1 MKRREG
7 MRRREEMRRREG
19 TAAAGRTDPGDAG
32 SASVLSVSVVVVIAV
47 LSAAALTGT
56 QALAERSRVAGA
68 ADASALAAADA
79 AAGLVTG
86 GGGPCSL
93 AASLARANTVE
104 LSSCDVDGLVVTV
117 VVTGSAPLLGVTVR
131 ASATAGP
138 PPSAPGLTGPGP

>member
-1 MKRREG
+1 
-7 MRRREEMRRREG
+7 MRRREG

-32 SASVLSVSVVVVIAV
+32 SASVLSVSVVVVVAV
-47 LSAAALTGT
+47 LAAAALAGA

-79 AAGLVTG
+79 AAGLVAGSGT
-86 GGGPCSL
+86 PCSL

-117 VVTGSAPLLGVTVR
+117 VVTGSAPLLGVAVR

-138 PPSAPGLTGPGP
+138 PPSAGRRTGPGP

>member
-1 MKRREG
+1 MSG
-7 MRRREEMRRREG
+7 REETRGREG
-19 TAAAGRTDPGDAG
+19 TAVAGRTDHGDAG
-32 SASVLSVSVVVVIAV
+32 SASVFSVSAVVGVAV
-47 LSAAALTGT
+47 LAAAALAGT
-56 QALAERSRVAGA
+56 RALAERSRVAGA

-117 VVTGSAPLLGVTVR
+117 VVTGSAPLLGVAVR

-138 PPSAPGLTGPGP
+138 PPSAARRTGPGP